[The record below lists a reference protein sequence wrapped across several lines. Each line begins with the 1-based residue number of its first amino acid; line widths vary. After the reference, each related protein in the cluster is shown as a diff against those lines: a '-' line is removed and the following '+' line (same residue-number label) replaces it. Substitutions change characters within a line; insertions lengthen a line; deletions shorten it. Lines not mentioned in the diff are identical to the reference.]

1 MGREKEERLARL
13 DSVGGASSSRGR
25 ADADA
30 GERDKRPRRLLFP
43 REEDATDC
51 GLIESG
57 EGAQRGGSY

>member
-13 DSVGGASSSRGR
+13 YSVGGASSSRGR
-25 ADADA
+25 TDADA
-30 GERDKRPRRLLFP
+30 GERDKRRRLLFP